1 MFLTLLNCQNAEKK
15 SIQIV
20 EKDFCLLG
28 KENDSIAVELNL
40 SEFNDWKKILER
52 TEQIVCNDSLPK
64 VTLKNDS
71 VIKRV
76 YLRNPCWEGL
86 ACILVKQKNVIE
98 IHNDTINKADENFYP
113 LDSLPHIL
121 KRDLENNGKKP
132 RLSDNPEKLLICIS
146 YYKNGIEKL
155 PNTLSK
161 LTTSFEQ

>member
-1 MFLTLLNCQNAEKK
+1 MKSPIKISFLILMFLTLLNCQNAEKK

-98 IHNDTINKADENFYP
+98 N
-113 LDSLPHIL
+113 S
-121 KRDLENNGKKP
+121 
-132 RLSDNPEKLLICIS
+132 
-146 YYKNGIEKL
+146 
-155 PNTLSK
+155 
-161 LTTSFEQ
+161 